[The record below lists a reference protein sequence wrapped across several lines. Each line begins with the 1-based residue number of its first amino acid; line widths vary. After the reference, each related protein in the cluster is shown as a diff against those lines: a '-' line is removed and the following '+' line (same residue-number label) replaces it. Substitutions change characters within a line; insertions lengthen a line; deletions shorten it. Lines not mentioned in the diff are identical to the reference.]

1 MLPDAAIRAH
11 WGEEAVVP
19 GIRRAGA
26 LSAITALLLSIIA
39 APASI
44 ALANAPSAAGVV
56 NAAAPGQPL
65 SPSMRGVS
73 RVPHSLAIRASAA
86 LTAPA
91 TIQVST
97 ADGHHSDLLAN
108 FDGVGSKD
116 SKVTNFD
123 AQFEPPDQGLCVG
136 NGFVVE
142 MVNSA
147 FRIFDMKGH
156 TLAGPTNINQPFQ
169 DGFAQFTSDPRCVYD
184 RSTNTWFAVILF
196 LADDFLSSRLEIAFN
211 TSGDPTTP
219 WSVFKID
226 TTNSKGAHCPCF
238 GDQPTLGMDASNLYV
253 TTNEFNIIGPP
264 FFFNGAQIY
273 AVDKRD
279 LVSHEEKVH
288 FVQFRNLTIGGDQAF
303 SVQPAMTYGSSSAE
317 YFLSSLDLNGVG
329 DHRVGVWA
337 LTNVSAVG
345 SGRRPTLSSFILNS
359 EAYSPPPPA
368 IQKGSSSTLD
378 TGDDRMQQT
387 QFIDGEIW
395 GAMDTQVMPAGD
407 TMPRAGAAW
416 FRVKP
421 HLVGSRIRGATMAAQ
436 GYVLS
441 EGQYVMYPAIQADG
455 EGHAAMVFTLTGSAR
470 FASAAYAV
478 LSDEGE
484 SFGRPKIAAAG
495 SGPYDPV
502 ATRWGDY
509 SWALLDTASHSVWMA
524 TEYMPPLASQ
534 SPFRNWGTRV
544 IELSL
549 DDQQQQQ

>member
-1 MLPDAAIRAH
+1 V
-11 WGEEAVVP
+11 E
-19 GIRRAGA
+19 RRVRRVGA
-26 LSAITALLLSIIA
+26 LSAITALWLSIIA
-39 APASI
+39 APAPI
-44 ALANAPSAAGVV
+44 ALASAPAAAGVV
-56 NAAAPGQPL
+56 SSSAPGQPL
-65 SPSMRGVS
+65 SPSVRGVS
-73 RVPHSLAIRASAA
+73 RLQRSSALRSSAA

-91 TIQVST
+91 AIQALT
-97 ADGHHSDLLAN
+97 DGHHSDLLAN
-108 FDGVGSKD
+108 FDGVGSLD

-123 AQFEPPDQGLCVG
+123 LQFEPPDQGLCVG

-147 FRIFDMKGH
+147 FRIFDTKGN

-184 RSTNTWFAVILF
+184 RSTNTWFATILF

-226 TTNSKGAHCPCF
+226 TTHTGGPGCPCF

-253 TTNEFNIIGPP
+253 TTNEFSINGPP
-264 FFFNGAQIY
+264 FSFNGAQIY
-273 AVDKRD
+273 AFDKHD
-279 LVSHEEKVH
+279 LVSGEEKVH
-288 FVQFRNLTIGGDQAF
+288 FVHYGNLFIGGEQAV
-303 SVQPAMTYGSSSAE
+303 SVQPAMTYGPAGAE
-317 YFLSSLDLNGVG
+317 YFLSALGLNNGAAEK
-329 DHRVGVWA
+329 RIGVWA

-345 SGRRPTLSSFILNS
+345 SGRRPTLSSFILAS
-359 EAYSPPPPA
+359 EAYAPPPAA
-368 IQKGSSSTLD
+368 IQKGSTSLLD

-395 GAMDTQVMPAGD
+395 GALDTQVRPAGD
-407 TMPRAGAAW
+407 TVPRAGAAW

-455 EGHAAMVFTLTGSAR
+455 EGHAAMVFTLTGATR

-495 SGPYDPV
+495 TGPYDPN

-509 SWALLDTASHSVWMA
+509 SWVLLDTTSHSIWMA

-544 IELSL
+544 LQLSL
-549 DDQQQQQ
+549 DEQQ